1 LQKVRVLVVDDHSVV
16 RAGVRMLVD
25 AQPDMEVVG
34 EAAEG
39 EEAVAK
45 VGELMPDVVLMDIH
59 MPGVNGLQATRQIK
73 KRFPQVCVLALTMYD
88 NEEYFFE
95 MLSAGGS
102 GYVLKNAAPSELVS
116 AIRAVHKGG
125 SYLYPTVARAL
136 VDDYLGRVAAG
147 GERTTYNVLTKE
159 YKVASLK
166 GEQREPMLTKDL
178 REAQRVISELRVGQ
192 LAPVAA
198 LDKRELY
205 YVRVRSDVSL
215 GGVNSWFAR
224 MTGEA
229 EETPWVQSSLL
240 TPVRGQ

>member
-1 LQKVRVLVVDDHSVV
+1 MQKVRVLVVDDHSVV

-147 GERTTYNVLTKE
+147 GERTTYNVLTNREKG
-159 YKVASLK
+159 VLK
-166 GEQREPMLTKDL
+166 LIAQGHTNRDMAEILHLSIKTVETHRANIMQKLGLHSRTELVKYAL
-178 REAQRVISELRVGQ
+178 RKGLVDIE
-192 LAPVAA
+192 
-198 LDKRELY
+198 D
-205 YVRVRSDVSL
+205 
-215 GGVNSWFAR
+215 
-224 MTGEA
+224 
-229 EETPWVQSSLL
+229 
-240 TPVRGQ
+240 